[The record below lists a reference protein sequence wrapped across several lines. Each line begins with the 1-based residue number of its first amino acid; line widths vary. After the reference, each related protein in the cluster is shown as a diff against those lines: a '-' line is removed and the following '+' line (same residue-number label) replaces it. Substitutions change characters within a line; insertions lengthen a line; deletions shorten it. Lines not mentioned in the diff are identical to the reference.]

1 MGASVVG
8 FVRNWRALQA
18 FTHLDRAF
26 HDLVFYSEGSGDWP
40 HLGPVIDYLLRNHD
54 RKMSYLTSDA
64 ADPGLRIRDE
74 RFRAFEIGSGLVRTI
89 LFRSI
94 HCRHFIMTLPDL
106 ETFHLKR
113 SVHPVHYV
121 YLFHSINSTH
131 TVYRK
136 GAFDAYDTILC
147 VGPHHVDEIRKTES
161 VYGLKAK
168 ELVEHG
174 SAKLDTV
181 LGQFKERLAVS
192 KTDTTREV
200 LVAPSWGECSL
211 IEQPV
216 GVALIDTLLRAGFR
230 TVLRLHPM
238 TVRRFPKLVP
248 DLRAKYRDEALF
260 RVEEDM
266 NATESWMRSDAMVSD
281 WSGAAI
287 EYSFSLQKPVIY
299 INTTQK
305 ISNPEWQRIGAPSFE
320 DQIRFEVGHVVEP
333 SAIATVPGLVEDSC
347 RQSEATRER
356 ILAARDKWIFNVGR
370 SSQVAAGY
378 LASLVPS

>member
-1 MGASVVG
+1 M
-8 FVRNWRALQA
+8 QA
-18 FTHLDRAF
+18 FKHLDRAF
-26 HDLVFYSEGSGDWP
+26 HDLVLYSEGSGDWP
-40 HLGPVIDYLLRNHD
+40 HLGPVVEYLLRNYD

-94 HCRHFIMTLPDL
+94 NCGHFVMTLPDL

-147 VGPHHVDEIRKTES
+147 VGPHHVDEIRKTEA
-161 VYGLKAK
+161 VYGLKPK

-174 SAKLDTV
+174 SVKLDTV
-181 LGQFKERLAVS
+181 LGQFKERPVFS
-192 KTDTTREV
+192 KTTTREV
-200 LVAPSWGECSL
+200 LIAPSWGGCSL

-356 ILAARDKWIFNVGR
+356 ILAARAKWIFNVGR